1 MNSNPE
7 YLEIRVSGAF
17 KEVSVALRYTLAGII
32 NTIVGYVVFWVMLTW
47 GNLSPNASNAV
58 GYAVALSLAFHLN
71 RSYVFDVR
79 SYKASH
85 YIKFIFS
92 FAISFG
98 SNQLILWWLVFG
110 VGVRPELSQVV
121 AMVFY
126 TSIFY
131 ALNRFFVY
139 R

>member
-1 MNSNPE
+1 MG
-7 YLEIRVSGAF
+7 GAL
-17 KEVSVALRYTLAGII
+17 KEVSVALRYALIGII
-32 NTIVGYVVFWVMLTW
+32 NTTVGYVVFWVMLTW

-58 GYAVALSLAFHLN
+58 GYSVALSLAFYLN

-79 SYKASH
+79 SYTASH
-85 YIKFIFS
+85 YVKFIFS

-110 VGVRPELSQVV
+110 SSVRPELAQIVS
-121 AMVFY
+121 MVFY
-126 TSIFY
+126 SIIFY
-131 ALNRFFVY
+131 AFNRFFVY